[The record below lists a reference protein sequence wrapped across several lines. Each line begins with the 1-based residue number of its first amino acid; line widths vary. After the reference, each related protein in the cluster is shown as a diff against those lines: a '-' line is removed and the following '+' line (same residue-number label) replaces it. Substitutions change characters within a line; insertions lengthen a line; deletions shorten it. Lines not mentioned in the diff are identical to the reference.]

1 MQALRI
7 TDLRK
12 KYGDHDVLCG
22 VDLCV
27 EEGSFTALLG
37 HNGAGKTTTLGI
49 VAGLIRKT
57 SGSVS
62 VFDHYLDSDPVAVK
76 SCIGLMTQDYNFSQF
91 ETVEQVVLNQAG
103 FFGIR
108 RSDARKRADR
118 LFDIMDLQSLRH
130 AETRELSGGMKK
142 RMMLVRA
149 VITEPRLLI
158 LDEPTAGVDIEIR
171 HLIWNFLRELNR
183 SGTTVLL
190 TTHYFEEVENLC
202 QQVAILK
209 NGVISDGG
217 YVHELISRLT
227 VRSVIFGLSC
237 PLPAD
242 CYLPLTPL
250 DGNYVE
256 YTYDSKK
263 TNVSEMVTALLKYG
277 CSVLSVRN
285 RSSSLEE
292 YFLNQRDEHCL

>member
-7 TDLRK
+7 TDLKK
-12 KYGDHDVLCG
+12 KYGDHEVLSG
-22 VDLCV
+22 LDLDV
-27 EEGSFTALLG
+27 EEGAFLALLG

-49 VAGLIRKT
+49 IAGLIRKT

-62 VFDHYLDSDPVAVK
+62 VFEHDLDQDPVGVK

-108 RSDARKRADR
+108 RAEAKRRAQR
-118 LFDIMDLQSLRH
+118 LFEVMNLQSLRNT
-130 AETRELSGGMKK
+130 ETRELSGGMKK

-149 VITEPRLLI
+149 VITGPKLLI
-158 LDEPTAGVDIEIR
+158 LDEPTAGVDIEVR
-171 HLIWNFLRELNR
+171 HQIWSFLRELNR
-183 SGTTVLL
+183 GGTTILL

-209 NGVISDGG
+209 DGRISEKGF
-217 YVHELISRLT
+217 VHELTSRLT
-227 VRSVIFGLSC
+227 RRTVIFELSK

-242 CYLPLTPL
+242 CALPLVAL
-250 DGNYVE
+250 DGSYVE
-256 YTYDSKK
+256 YTYDANK
-263 TNVSEMVTALLKYG
+263 NNISEMITALLTHG

-292 YFLNQRDEHCL
+292 YFLNQKENSEL